1 MWVLWLVASVI
12 LAISIFGWPLVFGD
26 DWSELGSNLIG
37 KIEIEMSSNS
47 SYDKMQS
54 LYQKYGGMEIETPK
68 YKGVVCGFC
77 FKYNDSF
84 HEKIIVA
91 LTEEKNWRGIHYSQ
105 HGDVYVTHQ
114 QNPKGYDYLWID
126 ELEQLMKKQ

>member
-1 MWVLWLVASVI
+1 MNNIIVFVMWVLWLVASVI

-77 FKYNDSF
+77 FKYNYSCLDRRKELAWYSLQPTWRCLC
-84 HEKIIVA
+84 HSS
-91 LTEEKNWRGIHYSQ
+91 TESQ
-105 HGDVYVTHQ
+105 R
-114 QNPKGYDYLWID
+114 I
-126 ELEQLMKKQ
+126 